1 MENACRRKKNI
12 NRICIKGVWVEGEE
26 NIRDDIVNTDLFSNL
41 EEWRAGVEG
50 LNFLQLDALDV
61 KD

>member
-1 MENACRRKKNI
+1 MENARRRKNNI

-26 NIRDDIVNTDLFSNL
+26 NIRDDIVNTDLFSNP
-41 EEWRAGVEG
+41 EEWRVGVEG
-50 LNFLQLDALDV
+50 LNFLQVDALDV